1 MSESLIDFRSLVDSY
16 DFAPD
21 GQEKF
26 NTLFDLVDKAIGS
39 STSHTSDANE
49 AVANGID
56 EIRNHDE
63 PEGFLWTLW
72 TLLIE
77 VSKRIPLDDPRVQ
90 SLVEITQKL
99 KVRRSAAVEVWGSTY
114 SLWTDMPLF
123 GAVMREAWNGT
134 PDFDNSPGD
143 ATKIAQWKS
152 LNSFAARLLG
162 TSVGSWTNFAL

>member
-21 GQEKF
+21 GQDRF
-26 NTLFDLVDKAIGS
+26 NTLFGLLDKAIGS
-39 STSHTSDANE
+39 SAGRTSGANE

-56 EIRNHDE
+56 QMCDHDE

-77 VSKRIPLDDPRVQ
+77 ISKRIPLDDPRAE
-90 SLVEITQKL
+90 SLVDIAHKL
-99 KVRRSAAVEVWGSTY
+99 KAKQSAAVEVWGSTY

-123 GAVMREAWNGT
+123 GAVMREAWNGE
-134 PDFDNSPGD
+134 
-143 ATKIAQWKS
+143 
-152 LNSFAARLLG
+152 L
-162 TSVGSWTNFAL
+162 

>member
-1 MSESLIDFRSLVDSY
+1 MSESPIDFRSLIDSH

-21 GQEKF
+21 DQKKF
-26 NTLFDLVDKAIGS
+26 DTLFGLLDKAIGS
-39 STSHTSDANE
+39 SASHTSDANE

-56 EIRNHDE
+56 EISNRDD

-77 VSKRIPLDDPRVQ
+77 ISKSIPLDDPRVQ

-99 KVRRSAAVEVWGSTY
+99 KVKKSATVEIWGSKY

-123 GAVMREAWNGT
+123 GAVMREAWNGEFKPWPPVFFFSSAEQKRGT
-134 PDFDNSPGD
+134 IQSRSND
-143 ATKIAQWKS
+143 
-152 LNSFAARLLG
+152 SF
-162 TSVGSWTNFAL
+162 